1 MGTILVGMLFAF
13 KRVDGY
19 VSLFLILEGPFQ
31 PFPAKS
37 KFLATHEQN
46 ETYTNN
52 SDRCCP
58 TGGVRLN

>member
-31 PFPAKS
+31 PLPAKR
-37 KFLATHEQN
+37 KFLATRQQK
-46 ETYTNN
+46 
-52 SDRCCP
+52 
-58 TGGVRLN
+58 